1 MSNITHQ
8 VHKSLLAVGVATAFT
23 FGAMPALADVF
34 NPFTV
39 DPSGYSSKTFFL
51 ADKITGNY
59 TEAIRF
65 NNDGTFNVR
74 LRWDAGQFVTSDGTI
89 ILPGVTTG
97 LGLDYGLYAI
107 YEATGTYSTN
117 GTVTTFNTTPGSGY
131 FELWL
136 DDFNPMTVWSN
147 QGSTINYNNILALT
161 GSGDP
166 DVKLAFGTP
175 EGGQGTLDTS
185 SCGSG
190 GINCGSFGTSVSFSL
205 TSAGSGFFVS
215 PVPFYDLSFQS
226 GQLNNFSPTGEQ
238 VINGSVDIVFNK
250 VPEPASLALLGAG
263 LLGMGL
269 SSRRRKNRSN

>member
-8 VHKSLLAVGVATAFT
+8 IHKSLLSAGIVATFA
-23 FGAMPALADVF
+23 FGATSALADVF

-39 DPSGYSSKTFFL
+39 DPSAYSSKTSFV

-65 NNDGTFNVR
+65 NSDGTFNVR
-74 LRWDAGQFVTSDGTI
+74 LRWTAGQFVADDGTNP
-89 ILPGVTTG
+89 LSGFTTG
-97 LGLDYGLYAI
+97 LGNDYGLYAI
-107 YEATGTYSTN
+107 YEATGTYSTS
-117 GTVTTFNTTPGSGY
+117 GTVTTFNTTPGTGY

-136 DDFNPMTVWSN
+136 DDYNPETVWQN
-147 QGSTINYNNILALT
+147 NGGAINYNNILALT
-161 GSGDP
+161 GTGDP
-166 DVKLAFGTP
+166 DVQLAFGTP
-175 EGGQGTLDTS
+175 EGGDGTLDTS
-185 SCGSG
+185 SCSSG

-205 TSAGSGFFVS
+205 TSDGGGFFTS

-250 VPEPASLALLGAG
+250 VPEPISLALLGMG
-263 LLGMGL
+263 LLGMSL
-269 SSRRRKNRSN
+269 SGRRRKNRSN